1 MVSLTELLLRLSY
14 TAAVDMW
21 SAGLIIAELVKLM
34 PLFPGRQWAH
44 QLRLIL
50 KVIGAPLASDMEQM
64 GEEVADVVV
73 PW

>member
-1 MVSLTELLLRLSY
+1 MADDDGKEGDNMTVYVVTRWYRSPELLLRLSY

-44 QLRLIL
+44 QLRL
-50 KVIGAPLASDMEQM
+50 S
-64 GEEVADVVV
+64 
-73 PW
+73 